1 MSEHFGDKGDATIF
15 SHQAPKHQTMPTI
28 KSLIEDS
35 RLREALKA
43 LEKLVPDLQND
54 VTFQLSRLSGLERQ
68 ENNNLVTRENADI
81 ERARIRGAIL
91 AIYADAG
98 IKEEEPEARS
108 GAEGRQNN
116 GTERDIDD
124 HFDGPFEPI
133 DIPAIEPFE
142 GGLTVPKGEDGKTKI
157 LFLTANPADQQNLAV
172 DRESKQVLVDAQGKE
187 LEVVVCPH
195 IDRGSMI
202 NMVAFQK
209 PQIVHFSGH
218 GKDGSLAMIDP
229 GSNKTYR
236 IENED
241 LVEIFQ
247 LFKEVGVKCVV
258 LCSCWSFSQAK
269 VISELGIPVI
279 GMLRKIGDEEAIQ
292 FSRDLYYLLM
302 SNNPLESIFKLAK
315 LKVTKASREIP
326 SLWYN
331 GKRIA

>member
-1 MSEHFGDKGDATIF
+1 
-15 SHQAPKHQTMPTI
+15 MPTI
-28 KSLIEDS
+28 KSLIQDS
-35 RLREALKA
+35 RLKEALKA
-43 LEKLVPDLQND
+43 LEKEVPDYLQND
-54 VTFQLSRLSGLERQ
+54 VILQQSRLNGLERQ
-68 ENNNLVTRENADI
+68 ERGGTISRDNADT

-91 AIYADAG
+91 SIYDDAG
-98 IKEEEPEARS
+98 IKEVEPEPIEVTEERS
-108 GAEGRQNN
+108 NN
-116 GTERDIDD
+116 HTERDTDD
-124 HFDGPFEPI
+124 SFGDQSEPVE
-133 DIPAIEPFE
+133 IPAIEPLLE
-142 GGLTVPKGEDGKTKI
+142 SLGVPKGANGRTKI

-202 NMVAFQK
+202 SMVAFQK

-236 IENED
+236 VENED
-241 LVEIFQ
+241 LIEIFQ

-269 VISELGIPVI
+269 VISDLGIPVI

-302 SNNPLESIFKLAK
+302 SNNSLESIFKLAK